1 MSKILLIDDDA
12 SLRNL
17 LSQYL
22 QLRGYR
28 AVHAANGRD
37 GLRRLFE
44 ERPALVV
51 LDVMMPELDGWSTL
65 ERIREMSGVPVI
77 LLTAKDAE
85 ADKLRG
91 FQLGSDDYLTK
102 PFSFAELLA
111 RIDAVMKRTTSSA
124 AQPSVLQVGGLVVD
138 PGRHLVTRDGQPI
151 ELTPTEFK
159 LLEVLIRAPGQ
170 VFTQEQLVSSVWGD
184 EYVDEVGYIRR
195 YVWHLRQKIEPEP
208 NNPTYI
214 QNERGV
220 GYKLVALV

>member
-195 YVWHLRQKIEPEP
+195 YVWHLRQKIEPER
-208 NNPTYI
+208 
-214 QNERGV
+214 Q
-220 GYKLVALV
+220 

>member
-12 SLRNL
+12 SLQNL

-22 QLRGYR
+22 ELRGYR
-28 AVHAANGRD
+28 TTHAGNGRD
-37 GLRRLFE
+37 GLRHLFE
-44 ERPALVV
+44 ERPDLVV
-51 LDVMMPELDGWSTL
+51 LDVMMPELDGWVTL
-65 ERIREMSGVPVI
+65 GRIREMSGVPVI

-111 RIDAVMKRTTSSA
+111 RIDAVLKRSTSGA
-124 AQPSVLQVGGLVVD
+124 EQPSVLQVGGLVVD
-138 PGRHLVTRDGQPI
+138 SSRHLVNRDGQPI

-159 LLEVLIRAPGQ
+159 LLEVLMRAPGQ

-184 EYVDEVGYIRR
+184 EYFDEVGYIRR

>member
-12 SLRNL
+12 SLQNL

-22 QLRGYR
+22 ELRGYR
-28 AVHAANGRD
+28 TTHAANGRD
-37 GLRRLFE
+37 GLRHLFE
-44 ERPALVV
+44 ERPDLVV
-51 LDVMMPELDGWSTL
+51 LDVMMPELDGWVTL
-65 ERIREMSGVPVI
+65 GRIREMSGVPVI

-111 RIDAVMKRTTSSA
+111 RIDAVLKRSTSGA
-124 AQPSVLQVGGLVVD
+124 EQPSVLQVGGLVVD
-138 PGRHLVTRDGQPI
+138 SSRHLVNRDGQPI

-159 LLEVLIRAPGQ
+159 LLEVLMRAPGQ

-184 EYVDEVGYIRR
+184 EYFDEVGYIRR